1 MARTTSPRIFP
12 GPSLQDTKGEPKM
25 KTVQEILEYIDNTL
39 AIDKGLNSRL
49 RKRTFMHQQT
59 LGHIAALENLKKWI
73 QK

>member
-1 MARTTSPRIFP
+1 
-12 GPSLQDTKGEPKM
+12 M

-39 AIDKGLNSRL
+39 AVDKGLNSHF
-49 RKRTFMHQQT
+49 RKRTFIHQQT